1 MSVRMSGMPIK
12 PGHVYI
18 VVALI
23 FAVVSAVM
31 IQNIAVKK
39 ATPKKVA
46 KLETQSVTV
55 ASANLPAGTTIAPED
70 VTVVEWP
77 SKYLVSANVF
87 DDKYSVVGRTVK
99 SDLVPG
105 EPVYKQK
112 LTGDK
117 SSGGLPVLIPKGFRA
132 ITIGVSETKGVA
144 GFVNPGD
151 RVDVLVTVNEGG
163 RENKLT
169 KIVLQNVLVLASAQQ
184 MVRASDMND
193 VSLPKGL
200 TEPDEEEVDPKN
212 KKAPKK
218 KEKSAKELEK
228 ERKEKAKLRKEQE
241 KRAKSVSSVTLALT
255 PEESEKMALA
265 EESGDIRLVLRS
277 EGDTSVAQTMGAQRQ
292 LLLLGDTAPWPA
304 PPSAMDLEEF
314 LPDTTV
320 ELPPGKSVEFI
331 EGPIKTNLTF

>member
-184 MVRASDMND
+184 MVRASDM
-193 VSLPKGL
+193 KIG
-200 TEPDEEEVDPKN
+200 
-212 KKAPKK
+212 
-218 KEKSAKELEK
+218 
-228 ERKEKAKLRKEQE
+228 
-241 KRAKSVSSVTLALT
+241 RAHV
-255 PEESEKMALA
+255 
-265 EESGDIRLVLRS
+265 
-277 EGDTSVAQTMGAQRQ
+277 
-292 LLLLGDTAPWPA
+292 
-304 PPSAMDLEEF
+304 
-314 LPDTTV
+314 
-320 ELPPGKSVEFI
+320 
-331 EGPIKTNLTF
+331 